1 MISWFS
7 KPWSPVFIH
16 FIYYSQILEKYG
28 NILETYYLCQSWT
41 QKNQTIE
48 KIYVLG
54 SIFPDEFSVFVNNDY
69 IFWVTM
75 NNNDKWLFYN
85 YVWQYFCQ
93 LWPSSSMMGIYP
105 IREKSPIDQ
114 MGKKYMGKI
123 NGIFHHRIN
132 LSQWYKL
139 Q

>member
-1 MISWFS
+1 MVLFLFMG
-7 KPWSPVFIH
+7 KNPV
-16 FIYYSQILEKYG
+16 
-28 NILETYYLCQSWT
+28 
-41 QKNQTIE
+41 IE
-48 KIYVLG
+48 G
-54 SIFPDEFSVFVNNDY
+54 TGPG
-69 IFWVTM
+69 
-75 NNNDKWLFYN
+75 
-85 YVWQYFCQ
+85 
-93 LWPSSSMMGIYP
+93 PSSSMMGIYP